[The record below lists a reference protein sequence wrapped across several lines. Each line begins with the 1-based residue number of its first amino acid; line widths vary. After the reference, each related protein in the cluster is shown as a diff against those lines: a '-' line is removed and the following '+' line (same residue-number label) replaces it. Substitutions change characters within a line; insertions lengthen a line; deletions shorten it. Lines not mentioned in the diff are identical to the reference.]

1 MTQTT
6 PQNTQGGAQQIVP
19 QESPSAGLRRS
30 IVRLIVLIVLLI
42 AILALIKLGFSR
54 ISNVRGFGG
63 APSYQVYV
71 DIPVTL
77 LFAVFIVFTFADV
90 IYWNLRL
97 RLPHPEAAS
106 VRPVL
111 RIIGL
116 VAAIVAVT
124 ASFVSA
130 TAAAALGALAGIV
143 IGLSTQQVFPNTS
156 RDILIQLKTIQG
168 HRQG

>member
-1 MTQTT
+1 
-6 PQNTQGGAQQIVP
+6 
-19 QESPSAGLRRS
+19 
-30 IVRLIVLIVLLI
+30 
-42 AILALIKLGFSR
+42 
-54 ISNVRGFGG
+54 
-63 APSYQVYV
+63 
-71 DIPVTL
+71 
-77 LFAVFIVFTFADV
+77 V